1 MTEMVERVT
10 AALWEKLGNGLE
22 SLYLEMGCGRDSERF
37 AREEIAEAARAAS
50 AAMREPTEA
59 MVEAARNAGALD
71 WSLEP
76 GEGLDGV
83 NWADAYRAMIDAALN
98 ETPALR

>member
-37 AREEIAEAARAAS
+37 AREEIAEAAR
-50 AAMREPTEA
+50 
-59 MVEAARNAGALD
+59 NAGALD